1 MYRRSI
7 IIGQLRDED
16 KWKKKKKNHASL
28 AVTMF
33 TNFNVIYS
41 KLYKKL
47 QPAHYSLSLICL
59 VFYPFYLHSNTILW
73 KLWIMFNVNLQ
84 PNKLFSYGFPEATKY
99 KLDRAR
105 YSKNNWRRNL
115 TSWENSYTNKTSWVL
130 TDDNDLF
137 NKKWLRVEVN
147 IFSHCYVIINCYLMH
162 ISLHKKTY
170 KLAKYWAFVVKP

>member
-1 MYRRSI
+1 MYRRST

-59 VFYPFYLHSNTILW
+59 EFYPFYLHSNTILW

-105 YSKNNWRRNL
+105 YSKKQLETQFDKLRKFVYKQKFMDFNRRQ
-115 TSWENSYTNKTSWVL
+115 
-130 TDDNDLF
+130 
-137 NKKWLRVEVN
+137 WLIQQKMAEGRGEY
-147 IFSHCYVIINCYLMH
+147 IFTLLCNH
-162 ISLHKKTY
+162 
-170 KLAKYWAFVVKP
+170 